1 MRFVFNLMQHI
12 SVRLFIKDRSIGI
25 QNPILRD
32 KFLTSNVYGV
42 TVVIFV
48 IAFPI
53 LGLFLSF
60 SFYSANKLSK
70 IAALPM
76 VVIYDE
82 FCGNCM
88 IKYEMTSMRNHYK
101 EWRVY

>member
-1 MRFVFNLMQHI
+1 MRL
-12 SVRLFIKDRSIGI
+12 LEKDRSIGI

-32 KFLTSNVYGV
+32 KFLTSSVYGV

-53 LGLFLSF
+53 LGSLMFRF
-60 SFYSANKLSK
+60 SLVLMKSILAS
-70 IAALPM
+70 LPM
-76 VVIYDE
+76 AVIYDE

-101 EWRVY
+101 EWRRAY